1 MSFFQK
7 VMYILNVP
15 FGFLLLFSYLANF
28 INPSLVPIFC
38 LLGLAYPILL
48 AANLLF
54 VFIWLITLKKHI
66 FFSLTCVLIGFPQ
79 LGHLFQGNGQYKKMT
94 GDNHFKVMTYNVRAF
109 NYRLSE
115 GWEAKT
121 RGIDATIESESP
133 DILCIQEYRKFK
145 GMPRFNYRYKHVYLK
160 NNTFGLAIY
169 SNYKIINK
177 GTVDF
182 ETEGGNYQKFIYAD
196 VLLTKKDTVRIVN
209 AHLKSIGL
217 DKTNLTHLKDSDL
230 SQHDIEMQ
238 KRKLIKPLL
247 SAYEIRGKQTTVL
260 SEFIKSSTMPV
271 VFCGDLND
279 PPGSYA
285 YREISKNLKD
295 SFVNSGSG
303 FSTTV
308 PMFEKKHLPLRID
321 YIFHDNTFKAFN
333 YEVVNK
339 AYSDHFPILVD
350 LEY

>member
-1 MSFFQK
+1 M
-7 VMYILNVP
+7 
-15 FGFLLLFSYLANF
+15 
-28 INPSLVPIFC
+28 
-38 LLGLAYPILL
+38 
-48 AANLLF
+48 
-54 VFIWLITLKKHI
+54 
-66 FFSLTCVLIGFPQ
+66 GFPQ

-94 GDNHFKVMTYNVRAF
+94 SDKHVKVMTYNVRAF

-115 GWEAKT
+115 GWEENT
-121 RGIDATIESESP
+121 RGIDATIESEAP

-182 ETEGGNYQKFIYAD
+182 EAEGGNYQKFIYAD

-217 DKTNLTHLKDSDL
+217 DKSNLSHLKDSDL
-230 SQHDIEMQ
+230 SQHEIEMQ

-247 SAYEIRGKQTTVL
+247 IAYKVRGKQTKIL
-260 SEFIKSSTMPV
+260 SDFIQNSTLPI
-271 VFCGDLND
+271 VFCGDLYD

-285 YREISKNLKD
+285 YHEISKDLKD
-295 SFVNSGSG
+295 SFVHSGSG

-308 PMFEKKHLPLRID
+308 PMFEKYHMPLRID
-321 YIFHDNTFKAFN
+321 YIFHDEKFKAFN
-333 YEVVNK
+333 YEVADK
-339 AYSDHFPILVD
+339 AYSDHFPIIVD

>member
-1 MSFFQK
+1 M
-7 VMYILNVP
+7 MYILNIP

-28 INPSLVPIFC
+28 INPSLISFFG

-48 AANLLF
+48 GANMLF
-54 VFIWLITLKKHI
+54 VFFWLITLKKHI
-66 FFSLTCVLIGFPQ
+66 FFSLFCILIGFPQ
-79 LGHLFQGNGQYKKMT
+79 LGHLFQGNGQHKKMT
-94 GDNHFKVMTYNVRAF
+94 SDNHIKVMTYNVRAF
-109 NYRLSE
+109 NYRLNE
-115 GWEAKT
+115 GWEENT
-121 RGIDATIESESP
+121 RGIDATIESEAP

-145 GMPRFNYRYKHVYLK
+145 GMPRFSYRYKHVYLK

-169 SNYKIINK
+169 SNYKIVNK

-196 VLLTKKDTVRIVN
+196 VLLSKKDTVRIIN

-217 DKTNLTHLKDSDL
+217 DKSNLSHLKDSEL
-230 SQHDIEMQ
+230 TQHEIEIQ
-238 KRKLIKPLL
+238 KRKLIRPLL
-247 SAYEIRGKQTTVL
+247 DAYKIRGKQTKVL
-260 SEFIKSSTMPV
+260 SDFIQNSTLPI

-285 YREISKNLKD
+285 YHEVGKDLMD
-295 SFVNSGSG
+295 SFVHSGSG

-308 PMFEKKHLPLRID
+308 PMFEKYYLPLRID
-321 YIFHDNTFKAFN
+321 YIFYDKKFKAFN
-333 YEVVNK
+333 YEVVHK
-339 AYSDHFPILVD
+339 AYSDHFPIIVD